1 MLISYFYYG
10 DYMQRKLKAKEE
22 EILSFIKEYIEK
34 NNFPPTVREIGQK
47 VNLSSPASVYAH
59 LKKLEELKL
68 IEHTSKKFRSIK
80 LINEKKDMN
89 KIPLIIDY
97 KKDDYLNIKEYITL
111 SFIKEVHKC
120 YAIKVKKDIYLFKKD
135 DYLIIEDVNS
145 YKEKDYILYLE
156 NDNIIL
162 NKYNDKIK
170 KEDIIGKVICSL
182 KIFN

>member
-22 EILSFIKEYIEK
+22 EILSFIKEYIKK

-80 LINEKKDMN
+80 LINEKKDIN
-89 KIPLIIDY
+89 KIPLIINY
-97 KKDDYLNIKEYITL
+97 KNL
-111 SFIKEVHKC
+111 
-120 YAIKVKKDIYLFKKD
+120 
-135 DYLIIEDVNS
+135 
-145 YKEKDYILYLE
+145 
-156 NDNIIL
+156 
-162 NKYNDKIK
+162 
-170 KEDIIGKVICSL
+170 
-182 KIFN
+182 

>member
-22 EILSFIKEYIEK
+22 EILSFIKEYIKK

-80 LINEKKDMN
+80 LINEKKDIN
-89 KIPLIIDY
+89 KIPLIINY

-111 SFIKEVHKC
+111 SFIKE
-120 YAIKVKKDIYLFKKD
+120 FQ
-135 DYLIIEDVNS
+135 NT
-145 YKEKDYILYLE
+145 
-156 NDNIIL
+156 N
-162 NKYNDKIK
+162 
-170 KEDIIGKVICSL
+170 
-182 KIFN
+182 